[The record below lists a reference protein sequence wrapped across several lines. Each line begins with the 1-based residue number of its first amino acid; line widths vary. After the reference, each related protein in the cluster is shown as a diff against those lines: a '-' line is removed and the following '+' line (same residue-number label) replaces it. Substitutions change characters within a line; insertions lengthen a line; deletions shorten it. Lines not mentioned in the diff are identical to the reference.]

1 MIIKQL
7 KKTKIKISEQL
18 SLWFSEEY
26 EKNEVDTS
34 MIFYESRDGKNMIDS
49 PKAMFDYLLND
60 PSFKDYQH
68 IWSYV
73 PSEIG
78 WDDLVERYSEMSN
91 VFFVER
97 NTQQYVSYLS
107 KSKYLVTN

>member
-34 MIFYESRDGKNMIDS
+34 MIFYESRDGKI
-49 PKAMFDYLLND
+49 
-60 PSFKDYQH
+60 
-68 IWSYV
+68 
-73 PSEIG
+73 
-78 WDDLVERYSEMSN
+78 
-91 VFFVER
+91 
-97 NTQQYVSYLS
+97 
-107 KSKYLVTN
+107 

>member
-34 MIFYESRDGKNMIDS
+34 MIFYESRDGKNGS
-49 PKAMFDYLLND
+49 WWVSRAKY
-60 PSFKDYQH
+60 S
-68 IWSYV
+68 V
-73 PSEIG
+73 PTIISRG
-78 WDDLVERYSEMSN
+78 KNVCERCHAGAVN
-91 VFFVER
+91 
-97 NTQQYVSYLS
+97 
-107 KSKYLVTN
+107 K